1 MWIKCDACV
10 RFVQAEKVSFM
21 SLLDNV
27 VIIMTLTIWALAPG
41 DLSAVFMH
49 WVYNRLSKVKKALL

>member
-1 MWIKCDACV
+1 M
-10 RFVQAEKVSFM
+10 SFM